1 MSEDPWDDWETAADA
16 GLNDCKIP
24 TEKVKPKATTFQL
37 NQQLWE
43 KANQFTSPV
52 IVHTNTLAAHADYKP
67 EIKILKRPQDA
78 KSKKEITLTKP
89 VKTLAEKEKDY
100 EAAKRL
106 IDEKFEKKK

>member
-1 MSEDPWDDWETAADA
+1 MGKSVRWRCSSQQHLP
-16 GLNDCKIP
+16 
-24 TEKVKPKATTFQL
+24 QL
-37 NQQLWE
+37 VPFFLIS
-43 KANQFTSPV
+43 NQFTSPV

-67 EIKILKRPQDA
+67 EVKILKRPQDA
-78 KSKKEITLTKP
+78 QSKKEITLTKP

>member
-1 MSEDPWDDWETAADA
+1 M
-16 GLNDCKIP
+16 
-24 TEKVKPKATTFQL
+24 
-37 NQQLWE
+37 
-43 KANQFTSPV
+43 
-52 IVHTNTLAAHADYKP
+52 
-67 EIKILKRPQDA
+67 KRPQDA